1 MVIYGRFDVLASTL
15 MRNARTVCTMLI
27 RNGFRLLFS
36 IQRKHEGDMKR
47 KSKRNHQLGVCVC
60 VCVCARAF
68 AQFYFLP
75 QHIWLRF
82 FLNIYYI

>member
-60 VCVCARAF
+60 VCMRACIRTILLSSAAYLVALF
-68 AQFYFLP
+68 S
-75 QHIWLRF
+75 
-82 FLNIYYI
+82 